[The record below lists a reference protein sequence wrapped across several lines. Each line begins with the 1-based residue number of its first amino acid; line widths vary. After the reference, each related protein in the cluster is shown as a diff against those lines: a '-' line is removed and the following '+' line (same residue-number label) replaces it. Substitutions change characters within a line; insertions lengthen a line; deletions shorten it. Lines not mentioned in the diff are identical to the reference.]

1 MSATRTRRGPAP
13 EWTVA
18 DVVAYLGERGAAI
31 SPATWRSYVA
41 RGHAPGPTRH
51 LDRRTPVWDPA
62 VVRAWQ
68 DARPGRGAPGVE
80 RPSRRR
86 RAASD

>member
-1 MSATRTRRGPAP
+1 MSTTSTRRGPVQ

-18 DVVAYLGERGAAI
+18 DVVAYLAEQDAAI

-41 RGHAPGPTRH
+41 RGLAPEPARRVG
-51 LDRRTPVWDPA
+51 RTPVWNPA

-68 DARPGRGAPGVE
+68 DRRPGRGAPGVE
-80 RPSRRR
+80 RPNR
-86 RAASD
+86 RAAVD